1 MYGSMGELVKA
12 THRCEAIAWSGS
24 LNFHNIRLT
33 PPNFPPPLATW
44 RLGVHTGLS
53 HTQVYHTHRLGTLV
67 SSPLTTSVTSVYV
80 LRVHVMYTVHTGAS
94 TAHTHTHT
102 NSGRLVYSKASTKGH
117 HCEADDS
124 HTHWQCTLDNRFC
137 SDQHNDPQYT
147 TSPPVSALEALPYRL
162 LIPHSNH
169 YLNCN

>member
-1 MYGSMGELVKA
+1 MHACMGELVKA

-33 PPNFPPPLATW
+33 PLTSHHCASPL
-44 RLGVHTGLS
+44 LQHEGLVY
-53 HTQVYHTHRLGTLV
+53 TQVYHTHRLGTLV

-80 LRVHVMYTVHTGAS
+80 LRVHVMYTGHTGAS

-137 SDQHNDPQYT
+137 SDRHNDPQYT